1 MSPKCPSGWPE
12 KAALIRTSPSRP
24 AGRHG
29 RQPGQ
34 NYLPD
39 RTGCK
44 PPRTKTRAPVNLP
57 RTLAEAQP
65 AGVVKELAH
74 AFPSPRALV
83 GRAVGAD
90 ERLRTYPRI
99 WIMRIDPKT
108 YAPAASGAQK
118 RIISFSNHV
127 VNTDTVLVLISTF
140 PPLCSCHPSLVGLYV
155 VFGLSECYSTPEP
168 LIFSQRLVR
177 CNPSVTFQPY

>member
-1 MSPKCPSGWPE
+1 MQ
-12 KAALIRTSPSRP
+12 A
-24 AGRHG
+24 
-29 RQPGQ
+29 
-34 NYLPD
+34 
-39 RTGCK
+39 
-44 PPRTKTRAPVNLP
+44 TKKLP
-57 RTLAEAQP
+57 RTLVEAQP

-83 GRAVGAD
+83 GRGVGAD
-90 ERLRTYPRI
+90 ERLRTCPRI

-127 VNTDTVLVLISTF
+127 VNTDTTNTVLVLISTF
-140 PPLCSCHPSLVGLYV
+140 PPLSSCHPSLVGLYV
-155 VFGLSECYSTPEP
+155 VFGLSECYSTSES

-177 CNPSVTFQPY
+177 CKLTVTFQPS